1 MSLFFPLQEVLTHV
15 QYVFVIVLS
24 LVVFNCI
31 DYDLLFGKKH
41 LEAKTTIPD
50 LFLPMG
56 KCLAGFSLLTW
67 ASILVAAVFWV
78 TRAWV
83 TFNHFFEVGNF
94 TSIS

>member
-83 TFNHFFEVGNF
+83 TFNHFFEAGNF